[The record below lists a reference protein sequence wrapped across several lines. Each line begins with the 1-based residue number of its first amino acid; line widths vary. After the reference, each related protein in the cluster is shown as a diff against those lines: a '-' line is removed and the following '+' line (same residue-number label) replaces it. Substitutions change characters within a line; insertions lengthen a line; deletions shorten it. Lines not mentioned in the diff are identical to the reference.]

1 MEEQRSG
8 GARCSMLTVRQT
20 RSDTVVS
27 CERERPRSREQRKPG
42 GPRSRAEKFDG
53 RTAAAEGARSGQRK
67 HFIGAGRGAASRG
80 SLRGRK
86 RTCLAARSRGGV
98 EGSRSGSMIS
108 SLLSALR
115 GPSRTHEDSA
125 SALLYSEQGLKRTSR

>member
-8 GARCSMLTVRQT
+8 GARCSMLTLRQT
-20 RSDTVVS
+20 RSSTDVS
-27 CERERPRSREQRKPG
+27 CERERLRSREQRKPG

-53 RTAAAEGARSGQRK
+53 RTAAAEEARSDQRK
-67 HFIGAGRGAASRG
+67 QLVGAGLGANSRG

-108 SLLSALR
+108 SLLRALR
-115 GPSRTHEDSA
+115 GPSRTHGNSA
-125 SALLYSEQGLKRTSR
+125 SALLNSEQSLKRTSR